1 MDKEWKA
8 EVEIEYCVPCGYGNL
23 AAWAVSEMFAAGGP
37 ALAIKLKP
45 GAKGVFKLTYEGQ
58 VIFDKSKNNGQSPT
72 IAQMKELKALVKNR
86 LEEKVPAGVR

>member
-1 MDKEWKA
+1 MAEWKS

-45 GAKGVFKLTYEGQ
+45 GAAGVFKITLDGK
-58 VIFDKSKNNGQSPT
+58 VIFDKATNNKQSPH
-72 IAQMKELKALVKNR
+72 IGQMKELKALVKNHV
-86 LEEKVPAGVR
+86 EGKVPVGVN